1 MAIPTADEIG
11 AIRDKM
17 VQSHSERSV
26 NRWAAEYDEDIDMLL
41 AANEAVNVAFDSL
54 RRCATCDR
62 TGGVSCF
69 GYSCEECTL
78 EMTAERDRLRSDL
91 ETLKAKLDAVTAER
105 DRLRGGS

>member
-1 MAIPTADEIG
+1 MAIPTAAEID

-41 AANEAVNVAFDSL
+41 AANDAVTAAFAAL
-54 RRCATCDR
+54 RRCATCDL
-62 TGGVSCF
+62 TGGVGCF

-78 EMTAERDRLRSDL
+78 E
-91 ETLKAKLDAVTAER
+91 AVGS
-105 DRLRGGS
+105 RGEL

>member
-1 MAIPTADEIG
+1 MDIPAAEIA
-11 AIRDKM
+11 AIRDKT
-17 VQSHSERSV
+17 VQAHSERSV

-41 AANEAVNVAFDSL
+41 AANEAVTVAFASL

-91 ETLKAKLDAVTAER
+91 ERLKAKHAAMADER
-105 DRLRGGS
+105 DGTREDL